1 VNEQEKRLEKLRECT
16 EEKREFLQKLQME
29 HNSLVKG

>member
-1 VNEQEKRLEKLRECT
+1 
-16 EEKREFLQKLQME
+16 ME